1 MKLWAP
7 SRKSAKAAAPL
18 GYELMASALPE
29 PASDRPAG
37 TTAGVHDGVEAFASR
52 TTETPFNGSGK
63 EESAFKPFLIL
74 PERSCS
80 ERTGA
85 MPALVRPEK
94 NAHLWVLGSF
104 GAPPVGGLLK
114 V

>member
-1 MKLWAP
+1 M
-7 SRKSAKAAAPL
+7 
-18 GYELMASALPE
+18 
-29 PASDRPAG
+29 
-37 TTAGVHDGVEAFASR
+37 EAFAFR

-74 PERSCS
+74 PERSCT
-80 ERTGA
+80 ERTG
-85 MPALVRPEK
+85 K